1 VEAVDFGLVCIE
13 TKKGGTPM
21 SLTDDLLAGAGA
33 IAKYVYGKNDKK
45 HRRKVY
51 YKFERQEWPL
61 WKDGQEIT
69 SRKSLLDQYFTP
81 KAKVA

>member
-1 VEAVDFGLVCIE
+1 
-13 TKKGGTPM
+13 M

-51 YKFERQEWPL
+51 YKYERKELAVSKGRSGDEWPL

>member
-1 VEAVDFGLVCIE
+1 LDWIE
-13 TKKGGTPM
+13 SNPKEDP
-21 SLTDDLLAGAGA
+21 LTDDLLAGAGA

-51 YKFERQEWPL
+51 YKYEQVEQEECEWPL

-69 SRKSLLDQYFTP
+69 SRKSLLDQHFNPP

>member
-1 VEAVDFGLVCIE
+1 
-13 TKKGGTPM
+13 M
-21 SLTDDLLAGAGA
+21 STLTEDLLPGAGA
-33 IAKYVYGKNDKK
+33 IAKYVYGKNDKV

-69 SRKSLLDQYFTP
+69 SRKSLLDQYFNPP
-81 KAKVA
+81 KKEVA

>member
-1 VEAVDFGLVCIE
+1 
-13 TKKGGTPM
+13 M

-51 YKFERQEWPL
+51 YKYEKAEKAKEAESREDVWPL

-69 SRKSLLDQYFTP
+69 SRKSLLDQYFNPP